1 MRETACIR
9 SLLVL
14 NFAFA
19 VLINRMPC
27 SFSLSPYLIFLLI
40 YFYFVL
46 MLYLALG
53 GSVFWI

>member
-1 MRETACIR
+1 MNETACIR
-9 SLLVL
+9 LLLVL
-14 NFAFA
+14 NFA

-46 MLYLALG
+46 ILYLALG
-53 GSVFWI
+53 GSIFGI